1 MIAPRALAAALA
13 CAAAACAR
21 TAAPRPTLDDSA
33 RQYVRLAVALGER
46 DPDSIDFYAGP
57 AELVEDVRRDPP
69 ALSAIARDA
78 SDLAARLAHGA
89 PGDPDAARRRDLIRD
104 LESLSARAGLLRG
117 ARLPYDRE
125 SRVFF
130 GIEAAPFD
138 EARQNNILGQIAA
151 LLPGPGAL
159 VDRYAAFTRQFV
171 VPPDRLAAVVTEAVD
186 GCRQR
191 TRAHLTLPEGERTSI
206 VLVTNRPWSAYSR
219 YMGAGYSL
227 ISVNT
232 DFRFTIDQALQ
243 VACHEG
249 YPGHHVRSALLD
261 ALLVHGRGWPEFSVQ
276 ATFSAPSLVAEAT
289 AMYAAGLAFPQ
300 PERIRFERE
309 RLLPAAGMPSARAG
323 AIERHVQLERLV
335 GQLQGVQEDV
345 ARQYLDGELEFARA
359 ATRLEQQALV
369 PRAESILKYINEYRS
384 YVTTYTS
391 GSAAV
396 AASMDACS
404 GENAAESAR
413 WGCFERLLLTSGP
426 VR

>member
-1 MIAPRALAAALA
+1 MVSRRALAAAIL
-13 CAAAACAR
+13 CAAACSRRA
-21 TAAPRPTLDDSA
+21 TPRPTLDDDA

-69 ALSAIARDA
+69 ALAAIARDA
-78 SDLAARLAHGA
+78 SDLAARLADGVS
-89 PGDPDAARRRDLIRD
+89 GDPDPARRRDLIRD
-104 LESLSARAGLLRG
+104 LQSLSARAGLLRG

-130 GIEAAPFD
+130 GIGAAPFD
-138 EARQNNILGQIAA
+138 EARQNTILGQIAA
-151 LLPGPGAL
+151 LLPGSGAL
-159 VDRYAAFTRQFV
+159 ADRYAAFTRQFV
-171 VPPDRLAAVVTEAVD
+171 VPPDRLAAVLTEAID

-191 TRAHLTLPEGERTSI
+191 TRAHLALPEGERTSM
-206 VLVTNRPWSAYSR
+206 VLVANRPWSAYSR
-219 YMGAGYSL
+219 YMGAGYSV
-227 ISVNT
+227 ISVNS

-243 VACHEG
+243 MACHEG

-261 ALLVHGRGWPEFSVQ
+261 ARLVHGRGWPEYSVQ
-276 ATFSAPSLVAEAT
+276 ATFSTASLVAEAT

-345 ARQYLDGELEFARA
+345 ARHYLDGELEFARA

-369 PRAESILKYINEYRS
+369 PRAESVLKYINEYRT

-404 GENAAESAR
+404 GENAPESDR
-413 WGCFERLLLTSGP
+413 WACFERLLLTSGP